1 MVETNPGVM
10 PSEQVKY
17 VLTHPFS
24 YIGIAFQTIYES
36 ANRWLYEMVGS
47 TLGWFQIAI
56 SLSVIFIFIIMII
69 FDFCISTNGEK
80 ALKINTIERI
90 IIFGVVLIIIAL
102 TFTSL
107 YVQWTPLRK
116 ASIDGIQGRYF
127 IPLLFPIALILP
139 KIKTQIQQS
148 ELIRVYVPII
158 LEINM
163 FVLLTI
169 YSFFA

>member
-1 MVETNPGVM
+1 M
-10 PSEQVKY
+10 
-17 VLTHPFS
+17 
-24 YIGIAFQTIYES
+24 
-36 ANRWLYEMVGS
+36 
-47 TLGWFQIAI
+47 
-56 SLSVIFIFIIMII
+56 
-69 FDFCISTNGEK
+69 
-80 ALKINTIERI
+80 
-90 IIFGVVLIIIAL
+90 GVVLIIIAL